1 MGAHIMGAQKCHIFQ
16 YNNFKKFD
24 IKRKI
29 VHSKNKLVL
38 KKVYYENKTKKV
50 CIQTKKVSIKK
61 TQNKIS
67 IQTKKISIKKTQN
80 KISIQTKKV
89 SIKKTQNKISIQRKK
104 VYYENKTK
112 SLYSNKKS

>member
-38 KKVYYENKTKKV
+38 KKSV
-50 CIQTKKVSIKK
+50 
-61 TQNKIS
+61 
-67 IQTKKISIKKTQN
+67 
-80 KISIQTKKV
+80 
-89 SIKKTQNKISIQRKK
+89 
-104 VYYENKTK
+104 
-112 SLYSNKKS
+112 L